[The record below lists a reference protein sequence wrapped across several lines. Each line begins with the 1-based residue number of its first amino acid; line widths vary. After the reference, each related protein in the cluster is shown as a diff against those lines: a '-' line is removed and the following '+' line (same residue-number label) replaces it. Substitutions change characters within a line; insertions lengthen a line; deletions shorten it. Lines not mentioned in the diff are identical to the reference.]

1 MLRVR
6 TIAIVLVMAIGAGA
20 WITGI
25 RHRFFDY
32 DEIYHAHAVWL
43 IGQGY
48 RPFHDFF
55 GSHSPLLWYALASLW
70 RILPDA
76 PAALL
81 PLRLVGATG
90 VLVSIVAMALAWWS
104 VRRELPAGW
113 LMVGVAAIAFH
124 RDVLDFGLEFRPDS
138 WSTALLFLAFFL
150 FLTGKPASTPLRCAL
165 FGCLASIGV
174 LSSPK
179 LFLLPL
185 LFVAIDAL
193 TRVRRGEQVAMAM
206 IGYAGGLI
214 AALLLVVAFLR
225 VAHVDPWLTFQMAI
239 RYQAS
244 FASHSAFR
252 RGMLDSVLRHPQL
265 LVLVVA
271 GVAGWCGH
279 LITTRRRPEPY
290 ETAVVLF
297 LVLQCFIID
306 RPYKQY
312 YGPWFLLAACFVPF
326 AGFHLERTFPR
337 AGAWCF
343 GLAIVL
349 SGATAWSAGQW
360 FARDQGAQHMLAF
373 YEAIVRRVAPD
384 AAIVAY
390 PPLHPVVRRDVFYG
404 WNRTTDPGGY
414 GTERIMRTL
423 AVPGYS
429 ERFEAAYY
437 RRELDARQPAAIVAP
452 LNDDATY
459 EPMQWAAVRDFLA
472 EHRERYV
479 LLREGLIRPVWIRRD
494 R

>member
-1 MLRVR
+1 MVRVR
-6 TIAIVLVMAIGAGA
+6 TIAIVTVMAIGAAA

-32 DEIYHAHAVWL
+32 DEIYHAHVVWL
-43 IGQGY
+43 IAQGS

-55 GSHSPLLWYALASLW
+55 GSHSPLLWYVVAPLW
-70 RILPDA
+70 RILPDS

-90 VLVSIVAMALAWWS
+90 TVVSIAAMALAWWS

-124 RDVLDFGLEFRPDS
+124 RDVLDFGLEFRPDP
-138 WSTALLFLAFFL
+138 WSNALLFLAFFL
-150 FLTGKPASTPLRCAL
+150 FITRRPASTPLRCAL

-179 LFLLPL
+179 FFLLPL
-185 LFVAIDAL
+185 LFVAIDTL
-193 TRVRRGEQVAMAM
+193 HRVRRGEPVAKAL
-206 IGYAGGLI
+206 IGYAGGMA

-225 VAHVDPWLTFQMAI
+225 VAHLDPWLTFQMAI
-239 RYQAS
+239 GYQAS
-244 FASHSAFR
+244 FLRNSTFR
-252 RGMLDSVLRHPQL
+252 RGLLDSVLRHPQL
-265 LVLVVA
+265 LGLVVA

-290 ETAVVLF
+290 ETAVLLF
-297 LVLQCFIID
+297 LVLQCFIVGF
-306 RPYKQY
+306 PYKQY

-326 AGFHLERTFPR
+326 AGFYLERTFPR

-343 GLAIVL
+343 GLAILL
-349 SGATAWSAGQW
+349 SGATAWSAGQS
-360 FARDQGAQHMLAF
+360 FARNQGAQHMLAF
-373 YEAIVRRVAPD
+373 YEAIVRRSAPD

-404 WNRTTDPGGY
+404 WNRSIDPGGS

-437 RRELDARQPAAIVAP
+437 RRELDARQPAVIVAP
-452 LNDDATY
+452 LNDAWTY

-479 LLREGLIRPVWIRRD
+479 LLDVGLIRPVWVRRD

>member
-1 MLRVR
+1 VLRVR

-55 GSHSPLLWYALASLW
+55 GSHSPLLWYALAPLW
-70 RILPDA
+70 RIIPDA

-90 VLVSIVAMALAWWS
+90 TLVSIVAMALAWGS
-104 VRRELPAGW
+104 VRRELSASW
-113 LMVGVAAIAFH
+113 LMVGVAVIAFH
-124 RDVLDFGLEFRPDS
+124 RDVLDFGVEFRPDS
-138 WSTALLFLAFFL
+138 WSTALLFLAFVL
-150 FLTGKPASTPLRCAL
+150 FLTAKPASTPLRCAL
-165 FGCLASIGV
+165 FGCLASLGV

-185 LFVAIDAL
+185 LFVAIDTL
-193 TRVRRGEQVAMAM
+193 TRVRRGEQVAMAL

-214 AALLLVVAFLR
+214 AALLVVMAFLR
-225 VAHVDPWLTFQMAI
+225 LAHVDPWLTFQMAI

-297 LVLQCFIID
+297 LVLQCFIVGF
-306 RPYKQY
+306 PYKQY

-326 AGFHLERTFPR
+326 AGFYLERTFPR

-343 GLAIVL
+343 SLAIVL
-349 SGATAWSAGQW
+349 SGATAWSAGQ
-360 FARDQGAQHMLAF
+360 
-373 YEAIVRRVAPD
+373 
-384 AAIVAY
+384 
-390 PPLHPVVRRDVFYG
+390 
-404 WNRTTDPGGY
+404 
-414 GTERIMRTL
+414 
-423 AVPGYS
+423 
-429 ERFEAAYY
+429 
-437 RRELDARQPAAIVAP
+437 
-452 LNDDATY
+452 
-459 EPMQWAAVRDFLA
+459 
-472 EHRERYV
+472 
-479 LLREGLIRPVWIRRD
+479 
-494 R
+494 